1 MISLHLSLVV
11 RRQRRR
17 RERSAIPDKDRMWGP
32 KMLAMIP
39 WAGRFFSGPKDPVA
53 HPFAAHCRIC
63 QTDVS
68 VKSKGHYD
76 IVRHWVRDKHFRRE
90 QKYRDEHGLE
100 VLNRQRQ
107 VLLGHRL
114 EVERREFETIPLVEL
129 GPWYP
134 YHDEQ
139 LEEVASALEV
149 AEKQTKLQLEVG
161 VLPLSFCVTSVLPL
175 CAGAEG
181 SYTASLTQVL
191 FLEKVVGKLSYI

>member
-1 MISLHLSLVV
+1 MPVVSESEVPPPLTPFDDVQGETTGLPSDDLSSSELVV
-11 RRQRRR
+11 RRRRR
-17 RERSAIPDKDRMWGP
+17 RSARPAIPDRDRMWGP

-107 VLLGHRL
+107 V
-114 EVERREFETIPLVEL
+114 
-129 GPWYP
+129 
-134 YHDEQ
+134 
-139 LEEVASALEV
+139 
-149 AEKQTKLQLEVG
+149 
-161 VLPLSFCVTSVLPL
+161 SV
-175 CAGAEG
+175 
-181 SYTASLTQVL
+181 SDTD
-191 FLEKVVGKLSYI
+191 